1 MGDDRPDLMLFHT
14 AQYAIFL
21 AIVLGLSG
29 LLLRHRKT
37 REAML
42 LVASWVFYAAWSTK
56 YLVLI
61 LFSTLL
67 DFIIGAEIHRTE
79 NPLYRKTLLGVSL
92 VGNLGVLALFK
103 YYDFFADNLSV
114 LLQFF
119 GFHPSIPMLDV
130 ILPVGI
136 SFYTFQSM
144 SYTIDIYRGDLE
156 PRKSLMEFA
165 LFVAFFPQ
173 LVAGPIVR
181 AREFLPQLDR
191 TPGAT
196 QEQTGS
202 GIYLILKGLIK
213 KVLIGDILAVYLVDP
228 VFANPVGYGTLAI
241 AAAIYGFKFQ
251 IYNDFS
257 GYSDIAIGTGRL
269 LGYNFPIN
277 FRAPFKA
284 ASIADYWRRW
294 HITMSSWFR
303 DYVFFPLGGSKGGLA
318 SSCRNTFITMALVGL
333 WHGAAW
339 TFVLWGC
346 YHGSLLALSIIKNRV
361 RARLRPDVPTGPD
374 TWSPTGHL
382 LRVALMFHVTMLGG
396 LIFRAPNLETTKEM
410 TGRLLHAVPGP
421 AVDPRLL
428 ALIAL
433 AFCLHF
439 VPEKAKAELEVGFT
453 NLHPLLQGAAV
464 AVVIALL
471 VTIVSQTQPYYYFQ
485 F

>member
-1 MGDDRPDLMLFHT
+1 
-14 AQYAIFL
+14 
-21 AIVLGLSG
+21 
-29 LLLRHRKT
+29 
-37 REAML
+37 ML
-42 LVASWVFYAAWSTK
+42 LVASWVFYAAWNVK
-56 YLVLI
+56 YLGLI
-61 LFSTLL
+61 LFSTVL
-67 DFIIGAEIHRTE
+67 DYVIGAEI
-79 NPLYRKTLLGVSL
+79 YRSHNSRNRKILLTASL
-92 VGNLGVLALFK
+92 VGNLGILAVFK
-103 YYDFFADNLSV
+103 YYGFFVENMSA
-114 LLQFF
+114 LLQLF
-119 GFHPSIPMLDV
+119 GLHPSVPSLRV

-144 SYTIDIYRGDLE
+144 SYTIDIYRGQLE

-191 TPGAT
+191 EPGAT
-196 QEQTGS
+196 ERQTGT

-228 VFANPVGYGTLAI
+228 VFANPAGYGAFAI
-241 AAAIYGFKFQ
+241 AAAIYGFKAQ

-257 GYSDIAIGTGRL
+257 GYTDVAIGTGRL
-269 LGYNFPIN
+269 LGYDFPVN
-277 FRAPFKA
+277 FRSPYKAPT
-284 ASIADYWRRW
+284 IIDYWRRW

-318 SSCRNTFITMALVGL
+318 RTCVNTLITFALVGL

-346 YHGSLLALSIIKNRV
+346 YHGVLLGLSIVKRHV
-361 RARLRPDVPTGPD
+361 VARLRPGAPTGPKE
-374 TWSPTGHL
+374 WSPAGHV
-382 LRVALMFHVTMLGG
+382 LRVALVFHLTMFGG
-396 LIFRAPNLETTKEM
+396 LIFRSPDLATTSEM
-410 TGRLLHAVPGP
+410 VTRTWYRLPGP
-421 AVDPRLL
+421 TVDHRMV

-433 AFCLHF
+433 AFGLHF
-439 VPEKAKAELEVGFT
+439 APDSWKEDIESWFA

-464 AVVIALL
+464 AVVIGLL
-471 VTIVSQTQPYYYFQ
+471 VTIAGQTLPYYYFQ